1 MGDSKSFDSTLLRLE
16 SIAGDTRSTR
26 KLRALGL
33 IGKGEWEAAE
43 EAWRGLVN
51 EDLTDVE
58 SINNLAVSLLFQS
71 KLTEAISLLA
81 SLLNSNKTAYDDE
94 TVLFNLA
101 TLRELRT
108 EAALGLKV
116 DVLRKVVMGGAEGLR
131 AGCLKL
137 G

>member
-1 MGDSKSFDSTLLRLE
+1 MGDSKSFDSTLRRLE
-16 SIAGDTRSTR
+16 SPAGDTRSTR

-33 IGKGEWEAAE
+33 IGNGEWEEAE
-43 EAWRGLVN
+43 KIWRELVN
-51 EDLTDVE
+51 EDDKDIE

-71 KLTEAISLLA
+71 KLTEAISLLT
-81 SLLNSNKTAYDDE
+81 SLLESNTSAYDDE

-116 DVLRKVVMGGAEGLR
+116 DVLRKVVMGGGEGLR